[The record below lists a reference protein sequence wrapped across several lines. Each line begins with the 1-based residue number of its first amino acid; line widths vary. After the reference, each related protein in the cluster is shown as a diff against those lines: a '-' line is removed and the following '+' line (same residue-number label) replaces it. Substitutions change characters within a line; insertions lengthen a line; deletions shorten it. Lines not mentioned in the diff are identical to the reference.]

1 MSQFEGFSNVLS
13 STLKTTNRKLCL
25 SRFTFEQKIPMN
37 LSQTKEEV
45 ADIYVRRII
54 EQNKREYSETYDL
67 GKKSMYQILAQK
79 DATIYQLREI
89 IRNNKLNGQVVQE
102 NKSVTLSNP
111 FNQNWTWVS
120 KIIYLL
126 LEKNAPMRSQQMI
139 ESFASIDERMNIS
152 HDRVGYFSAFL
163 TKAVKNERIVKIKV
177 KGFKG
182 NFYALPEWLVNGELP
197 PTYYRKMNLF
207 VTQ

>member
-1 MSQFEGFSNVLS
+1 
-13 STLKTTNRKLCL
+13 
-25 SRFTFEQKIPMN
+25 MN
-37 LSQTKEEV
+37 SSQTKEEI
-45 ADIYVRRII
+45 ADVYIKRII
-54 EQNKREYSETYDL
+54 EQNKREYSEAYDL
-67 GKKSMYQILAQK
+67 GKKSMYQTLAQK
-79 DATIYQLREI
+79 DAAIYHLQEI
-89 IRNNKLNGQVVQE
+89 IRNNKSNGQVLQE
-102 NKSVTLSNP
+102 NKIVVPSNQ

-126 LEKNAPMRSQQMI
+126 LEKNAPMRSQEMI
-139 ESFASIDERMNIS
+139 EYFSSIDERMNIS

-163 TKAVKNERIVKIKV
+163 TKAVKNDRVIKIKV

-207 VTQ
+207 VNQ